1 MTQPRQRIFSG
12 IQPSGDIHIGNY
24 LGAVKNWVELT
35 KTHDCIYCIV
45 DDHAITVDYD
55 PKELSRRTF
64 EAAMAVMA
72 CGLNPNECSLFVQSH
87 VPQHTELT
95 WLFNTITPL
104 GSLFRMTQ
112 FKEKS
117 RNALAKAL
125 SGKGE
130 AASTLLFDLRQ
141 TGQDALASLTALQE
155 DIGALDPRGEI
166 DEERVG
172 RINNGLGELMARLQ
186 VGLGVSAASTGLL
199 GYPVLQAADILLY
212 KAGAAQPI
220 LVPVG
225 EDQEQHL
232 ELCREVAER
241 FNRRFGKAV
250 FPSVERVKG
259 EAPRI
264 LGLDGKRKMSK
275 SLGNHIGVLDTPK
288 QVKKKIGGAF
298 TDPQRLRREDPG
310 RPEVCNV
317 FSLHGYF
324 TSEDKR
330 LELAAGCRSAG
341 IGCGDCKA
349 VLIEGVNRM
358 LEPIRQRA
366 EHLSAH
372 PEEVHD
378 ALAQG
383 AVRCRALAET
393 TMVEVR
399 EAMGLMGVP
408 ASHAKECP

>member
-1 MTQPRQRIFSG
+1 MKETKERIFSG

-24 LGAVKNWVELT
+24 LGAVKTWVALT
-35 KTHDCIYCIV
+35 QTHDCIFCIV

-64 EAAMAVMA
+64 EAALAVMA
-72 CGLNPNECSLFVQSH
+72 CGLDPSQCTLFVQSH

-95 WLFNTITPL
+95 WLFNTVTPL

-117 RNALAKAL
+117 RNALAKAM

-130 AASTLLFDLRQ
+130 AASTLLFDLKQ
-141 TGQDALASLTALQE
+141 TGHEAAAALDALQE
-155 DIGALDPRGEI
+155 DLTALDPQGEL
-166 DEERVG
+166 DEERVA

-199 GYPVLQAADILLY
+199 DYPVLQAADILLY
-212 KAGAAQPI
+212 KASAEQPV

-232 ELCREVAER
+232 ELCREVAQR

-264 LGLDGKRKMSK
+264 LGLDGQRKMSK
-275 SLGNHIGVLDTPK
+275 SLSNHIGVLDTPK
-288 QVKKKIGGAF
+288 QVKKKIGSAF
-298 TDPQRLRREDPG
+298 TDPQRLRRENPG
-310 RPEVCNV
+310 RPEKCNV
-317 FSLHGYF
+317 YSLHGFF
-324 TSEDKR
+324 TGEEAR
-330 LELAAGCRSAG
+330 QELAQGCRSAG

-349 VLIEGVNRM
+349 VLIDGINQM
-358 LEPIRQRA
+358 LDPIRGRA
-366 EHLSAH
+366 AHLSAH
-372 PEEVHD
+372 QSEVHE
-378 ALAQG
+378 ALAAG
-383 AVRCRALAET
+383 AQRCRSLAEA
-393 TMVEVR
+393 TMAEVR
-399 EAMGLMGVP
+399 QAMGLLP
-408 ASHAKECP
+408 EP